1 MFKRSFKG
9 LGFIYSVCVVLIP
22 IALFIGHIGA
32 EIDWRKFP
40 ISTFAKKAPQD
51 DWITAGM
58 CLAALSMI
66 LLGEACRRIF
76 EGRIFP
82 AVLSTLFSFSAGGL
96 LLLAY
101 FEEIK
106 FGVKSYGQGHHDAGL
121 WLFVVTAFAAL
132 FLLALGLLF
141 SLEGWAKLYAVI
153 VGMPIGVALFGW
165 ELMRAGQVGLGQRLA
180 FAALWAAMVFMIPL
194 VWPRSGSDNTLHSQS
209 FKEKHR

>member
-1 MFKRSFKG
+1 MLKRSFKG

-22 IALFIGHIGA
+22 IALIIGHIGA
-32 EIDWRKFP
+32 EINWREYP
-40 ISTFAKKAPQD
+40 ISTFAKKAPHD
-51 DWITAGM
+51 VWITAGM

-82 AVLSTLFSFSAGGL
+82 VVLSTLFSFSAGGL

-101 FEEIK
+101 FEEET
-106 FGVKSYGQGHHDAGL
+106 FGQRTYLTGLHDAGL
-121 WLFVVTAFAAL
+121 ALFAATAVAAL

-141 SLEGWAKLYAVI
+141 SLEGWRKLYAVI
-153 VGMPIGVALFGW
+153 VGMPIGGALFAR
-165 ELMRAGQVGLGQRLA
+165 ELMRNEDTVGLGQRLA

-194 VWPRSGSDNTLHSQS
+194 VWPRLQDEEPSG
-209 FKEKHR
+209 